1 MGMSPLPAPNSR
13 GTSHIPSPFQ
23 ADIPERSSF
32 VIRGLNRGRIRRAK
46 GAVKLGQRDGARLFT
61 NTARRKP
68 GPREGRQG
76 VTADAETEQ
85 AH

>member
-1 MGMSPLPAPNSR
+1 M
-13 GTSHIPSPFQ
+13 
-23 ADIPERSSF
+23 
-32 VIRGLNRGRIRRAK
+32 IRGLNRGRIRRAK

-61 NTARRKP
+61 NTVRRKP

-76 VTADAETEQ
+76 VTADAETER